1 MDNDPC
7 KFNKSRGKKMK
18 EILIAGHRIRVNSTS
33 EEANEDYVPRLPE
46 DGLSF
51 NDFKDK
57 FDNVFFVDAMKFAY
71 EQGLL
76 RGKFMAERE
85 IKNLKG
91 ERKVFRHERN

>member
-1 MDNDPC
+1 
-7 KFNKSRGKKMK
+7 MK
-18 EILIAGHRIRVNSTS
+18 EIMIAGHSIRVNSTP
-33 EEANEDYVPRLPE
+33 EEAEEADEDYPVPRLPE

-85 IKNLKG
+85 IENLKG
-91 ERKVFRHERN
+91 RKIDY